1 MFFKNL
7 AQEIK
12 DVTIPLYKILI
23 PFIFI
28 VKFLDEIGVAS
39 LPGSVFGF
47 KPNHLIVRLAFTDF
61 NGSIFLKKIN
71 VKTNITDELI
81 EKYATKVA
89 IGVKKLAAW
98 IDKQ

>member
-28 VKFLDEIGVAS
+28 VKFLEEIGAIELLSKFFEPLMKVIG
-39 LPGSVFGF
+39 LPAELGIILVTA
-47 KPNHLIVRLAFTDF
+47 IVVNRSEERRV
-61 NGSIFLKKIN
+61 GKECRSRWSP
-71 VKTNITDELI
+71 
-81 EKYATKVA
+81 YH
-89 IGVKKLAAW
+89 
-98 IDKQ
+98 